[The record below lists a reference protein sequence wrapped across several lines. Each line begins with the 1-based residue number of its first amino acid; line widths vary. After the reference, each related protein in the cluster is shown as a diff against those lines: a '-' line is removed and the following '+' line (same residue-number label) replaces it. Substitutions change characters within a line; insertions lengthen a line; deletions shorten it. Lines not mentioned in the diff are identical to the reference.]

1 MKKLLLSLLSLVLL
15 SACQEIDNIDMSKV
29 TPQEQSAVDSL
40 MWLKQANAQKDAQQ
54 GLNRGD
60 KRLLAMATRGTQ
72 LPGIEP
78 ELESKAKSVCGVRYL
93 PGSTDT
99 VMGETHLK
107 LLQIAEDYAADYN
120 RIMITQC
127 LGESPNVWANRR

>member
-1 MKKLLLSLLSLVLL
+1 MKKLLLPLLLSVFF
-15 SACQEIDNIDMSKV
+15 SACQEIDSIDMSKV

-40 MWLKQANAQKDAQQ
+40 LWLKQANAQKDAQQ
-54 GLNRGD
+54 GIGRGD
-60 KRLLAMATRGTQ
+60 KRLLAMATRGTH

-78 ELESKAKSVCGVRYL
+78 ELASKAKSVCGVSYL

-120 RIMITQC
+120 RIMITHC
-127 LGESPNVWANRR
+127 LGK

>member
-1 MKKLLLSLLSLVLL
+1 VKKLLLPLLSLVFF
-15 SACQEIDNIDMSKV
+15 SACQEIDSIDMSKV
-29 TPQEQSAVDSL
+29 TPQERSAVESL
-40 MWLKQANAQKDAQQ
+40 MWLKQADAQKDAQQ
-54 GLNRGD
+54 GLSRGD
-60 KRLLAMATRGTQ
+60 KRLLAMATRGSH

-78 ELESKAKSVCGVRYL
+78 ELASKAKSVCGVRYL

-107 LLQIAEDYAADYN
+107 LLQIAEDYAGDYN

-127 LGESPNVWANRR
+127 LGE